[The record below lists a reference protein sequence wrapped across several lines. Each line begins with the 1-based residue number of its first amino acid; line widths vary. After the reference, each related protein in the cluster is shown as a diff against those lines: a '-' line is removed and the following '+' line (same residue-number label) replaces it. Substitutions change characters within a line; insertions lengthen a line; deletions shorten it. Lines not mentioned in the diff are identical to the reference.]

1 MSCPTQDHR
10 GRGSVLLSFAMT
22 DADRVFQHSH
32 GTARVTPRAPQ
43 IGVLV
48 NFCDFY
54 AAVHILRANCAKTI
68 EDRPG

>member
-32 GTARVTPRAPQ
+32 GTAPVTP
-43 IGVLV
+43 
-48 NFCDFY
+48 
-54 AAVHILRANCAKTI
+54 AVSLYLLA
-68 EDRPG
+68 